1 MKAQMFVDWAK
12 IHYFIMIAIVSA
24 IILCGA
30 LLLGYLGPNSRD
42 GVVTFAYNCPDA
54 STQPC
59 AGGVQLGVYIIYLQ
73 LFFSLK
79 FIFFNCKESKYHLS

>member
-59 AGGVQLGVYIIYLQ
+59 AGGVQLGVHY
-73 LFFSLK
+73 FFTI
-79 FIFFNCKESKYHLS
+79 IFFFEIYFF